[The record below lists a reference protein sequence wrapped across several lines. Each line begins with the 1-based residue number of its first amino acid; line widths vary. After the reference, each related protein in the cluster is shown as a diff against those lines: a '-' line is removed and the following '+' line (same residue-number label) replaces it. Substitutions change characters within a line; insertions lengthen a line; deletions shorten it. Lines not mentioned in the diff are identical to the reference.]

1 MPSLPGELVRW
12 QCVRVQYVSKQRPHL
27 GVQRQKR
34 SAIGNASQEYVL
46 LPTLDIA
53 MTNDSD
59 RDDLLGEAAEFTIFA
74 RSIDYIVPSYT
85 RF

>member
-46 LPTLDIA
+46 LHALDMA

-59 RDDLLGEAAEFTIFA
+59 RDYLLEEAAEFTIST
-74 RSIDYIVPSYT
+74 RSIGYIVPSHT

>member
-1 MPSLPGELVRW
+1 MPSRPLRISYGSI
-12 QCVRVQYVSKQRPHL
+12 QYVSKQRPHL

-46 LPTLDIA
+46 LHALDMA

-59 RDDLLGEAAEFTIFA
+59 RDYLLEEAAEFTIST
-74 RSIDYIVPSYT
+74 RSIGYIVPSHT